1 MSYFAAGLLVA
12 ILIFIHEFGHFIVAK
27 ACGVGVPVF
36 SVGFGRRLFGFV
48 WRGTDYRL
56 SLIPFGGYVRMEGA
70 DPFQDGGDGVR
81 SGSSTSFMNKPV
93 WQRLLIVAAGPAM
106 NLVLPVIVFTMLYM
120 AGQPQASTEI
130 GRVAS
135 DSVAA
140 SAGLQGGDRVVEV
153 DGQSVTIWNE
163 MSARMG
169 AADNEVALVVE
180 RDGSRF
186 EVVLPITADLL
197 QERDTVT
204 PYVFGLSF
212 YDFDSTVAFD
222 DPNSPAGQSGLHFGD
237 RITAVGE
244 VEVDGYREL
253 LAALDAELG
262 PATVEYTR
270 LVEEEEITGTATL
283 ARSVWTTP
291 IGDPYSNAWGL
302 APAQTF
308 IGDISDDSPA
318 QAANLLVGDRIIEI
332 DGHGIETF
340 EDILNQV
347 RDSASG
353 EQLDSETRAVA
364 MTLVRKGRVLDV
376 RVIPEMIEDSDAY
389 GNYQTRPI
397 IGFSAGGGSVPS
409 ALESKRYPITEA
421 FPKAVETTWMAC
433 VIVVETVGKI
443 ITGEV
448 DPKKTVG
455 GPVRIVKAAADA
467 AESGIFEWAG
477 LMAGLSVSLAIVNF
491 LPVPV
496 LDGGQ
501 FLFYL
506 LEGIRGRPL
515 PLIVRERAQ
524 QIGVLFL
531 IGLMFVVLV
540 LDINNVFGGG

>member
-1 MSYFAAGLLVA
+1 MSYVAAGLLVA

-27 ACGVGVPVF
+27 MFKVGVPVF
-36 SVGFGRRLFGFV
+36 SLGFGRRLFGFV
-48 WRGTDYRL
+48 YKGTDYRV
-56 SLIPFGGYVRMEGA
+56 SLIPFGGYVRMDGA
-70 DPFQDGGDGVR
+70 DPFQDGGQGAD
-81 SGSSTSFMNKPV
+81 TADPNSFMNKPV

-106 NLVLPVIVFTMLYM
+106 NLVLPVVVFSILYM

-130 GRVAS
+130 GRVDM
-135 DSVAA
+135 DSVAWD
-140 SAGLQGGDRVVEV
+140 AGLRHGDRVRSVDGVEV
-153 DGQSVTIWNE
+153 GIWTD
-163 MSARMG
+163 MATPFG
-169 AADNEVALVVE
+169 AADDEVAIVLE
-180 RDGSRF
+180 RDGQPF
-186 EVVLPITADLL
+186 EVVLPIIDPG
-197 QERDTVT
+197 ETVS
-204 PYVFGLSF
+204 PLDVGISF
-212 YDFDSTVAFD
+212 YDFDTTVAFE
-222 DPNSPAGQSGLHFGD
+222 DPASPAGVAGLKFGD
-237 RITAVGE
+237 EIRTVNGVE
-244 VEVDGYREL
+244 VEGFQDLVALLGVEGGAVTYTRTVDG
-253 LAALDAELG
+253 
-262 PATVEYTR
+262 
-270 LVEEEEITGTATL
+270 EETEGSATL
-283 ARSVWTTP
+283 SPGAWTARSDDLYP
-291 IGDPYSNAWGL
+291 NAWGL

-308 IGDISDDSPA
+308 IGTISEDSPA
-318 QAANLLVGDRIIEI
+318 EASSLRVGDRIVEI
-332 DGHGIETF
+332 DGHAIETF
-340 EDILNQV
+340 DDILDRVGESAAGQELDSDTRPVIMTVV
-347 RDSASG
+347 RDA
-353 EQLDSETRAVA
+353 
-364 MTLVRKGRVLDV
+364 RVLDV

-397 IGFSAGGGSVPS
+397 IGFSAGGGSAPS
-409 ALESKRYPITEA
+409 ELVAKRYPVTEA
-421 FPKAVETTWMAC
+421 VPKAVETTWTAC

-443 ITGEV
+443 FTGEV

-531 IGLMFVVLV
+531 IGLMFAVLV

>member
-1 MSYFAAGLLVA
+1 MSYLAAGLLVA

-36 SVGFGRRLFGFV
+36 SLGFGRRLFGFV
-48 WRGTDYRL
+48 YKGTDYRV

-70 DPFQDGGDGVR
+70 DPFQDGGTGAD
-81 SGSSTSFMNKPV
+81 SQSPSSFMAKPV

-106 NLVLPVIVFTMLYM
+106 NLVLPVVVFSILYM

-130 GRVAS
+130 GRVDM
-135 DSVAA
+135 DSAA
-140 SAGLQGGDRVVEV
+140 WELGLRGGDRITHV
-153 DGQSVTIWNE
+153 DGQPVGIWTE
-163 MSARMG
+163 MAPLFR
-169 AADNEVALVVE
+169 AADDEVELSVVTVAGEDRLVSLPLVGVE
-180 RDGSRF
+180 RDEGF
-186 EVVLPITADLL
+186 GPHDV
-197 QERDTVT
+197 
-204 PYVFGLSF
+204 GLSF
-212 YDFDSTVAFD
+212 YDFDATVAFD
-222 DPNSPAGQSGLHFGD
+222 DPRSPAAQAGLLFGD
-237 RITAVGE
+237 EITE
-244 VEVDGYREL
+244 VEGVEVSGYQEL
-253 LAALDAELG
+253 VSALDAAG
-262 PATVEYTR
+262 DRATVTYLRE
-270 LVEEEEITGTATL
+270 VEGEESEGTATL
-283 ARSVWTTP
+283 QAEGWAPRTDDRFANS
-291 IGDPYSNAWGL
+291 WGL

-308 IGDISDDSPA
+308 IGQISEDSPA
-318 QAANLLVGDRIIEI
+318 ERSNLLVGDRIIEI
-332 DGHGIETF
+332 DGDEIETF
-340 EDILNQV
+340 DDILTRV
-347 RDSASG
+347 RKSAAGEELDSA
-353 EQLDSETRAVA
+353 TRPVV
-364 MTLVRKGRVLDV
+364 MTLVRRGVVQEV

-397 IGFSAGGGSVPS
+397 IGFSAGGGSAAS
-409 ALESKRYPITEA
+409 ALVSKRYPVTEA
-421 FPKAVETTWMAC
+421 VPKAVETTWSAC

-443 ITGEV
+443 VTGEV

-515 PLIVRERAQ
+515 PLVVRERAQ

-531 IGLMFVVLV
+531 IGLMFAVLV